1 MKSRCDVNKVEVLEI
16 LNEISN
22 YLEKGKC
29 KEAEHYINRKKEEIE
44 KRADPAGEYMD
55 SLIKDL
61 K

>member
-1 MKSRCDVNKVEVLEI
+1 MNKVEVLEI